1 LTKRWRASGIA
12 KADRFDGYT
21 ADVNG
26 LFVGLIAGVFG
37 MAYFVY
43 GKRQTKL
50 SAMIAGVM
58 LCIYP
63 YFIDSLLWLC
73 VVGIL
78 LLIVPFVIDY

>member
-1 LTKRWRASGIA
+1 V
-12 KADRFDGYT
+12 
-21 ADVNG
+21 DVNG

-73 VVGIL
+73 VVGVL

>member
-1 LTKRWRASGIA
+1 
-12 KADRFDGYT
+12 
-21 ADVNG
+21 
-26 LFVGLIAGVFG
+26 

-50 SAMIAGVM
+50 TPMIAGVM

-73 VVGIL
+73 VVGAL
-78 LLIVPFVIDY
+78 LLVAPFVIDF

>member
-1 LTKRWRASGIA
+1 ME
-12 KADRFDGYT
+12 
-21 ADVNG
+21 G

-43 GKRQTKL
+43 GKRQTKIV
-50 SAMIAGVM
+50 AMISGVM

-73 VVGIL
+73 VVGGL
-78 LLIVPFVIDY
+78 LLIAPFVFDY

>member
-1 LTKRWRASGIA
+1 
-12 KADRFDGYT
+12 
-21 ADVNG
+21 VNVNA

-43 GKRQTKL
+43 GKRQTKI
-50 SAMIAGVM
+50 SAMISGVM

-73 VVGIL
+73 VVGVL
-78 LLIVPFVIDY
+78 LLIAPFVIDY

>member
-1 LTKRWRASGIA
+1 MNTL
-12 KADRFDGYT
+12 
-21 ADVNG
+21 
-26 LFVGLIAGVFG
+26 LVGLIAGVFG

-50 SAMIAGVM
+50 TPMIAGVM

-73 VVGIL
+73 VVGAL
-78 LLIVPFVIDY
+78 LLVAPFVIDF

>member
-1 LTKRWRASGIA
+1 
-12 KADRFDGYT
+12 
-21 ADVNG
+21 VNS
-26 LFVGLIAGVFG
+26 LLAGLIAGVFG

-50 SAMIAGVM
+50 VPMVAGIV

-73 VVGIL
+73 VVGGL
-78 LLIVPFVIDY
+78 LLIAPFVIDF